1 MAPPSEV
8 NRLTDHLF
16 RHEAGRV
23 VSMLVKSLG
32 VEHLQLAEDVVQEA
46 MTRALRT
53 WPFYGVPDN
62 PAGWI
67 AQTAKNFALDAVR
80 REGIFR
86 RKQVDMFGSTH
97 RWSAQ
102 VGEADFETFGR
113 EVEDA
118 VLRLMF
124 VCCHPIVP
132 TNAQPVLA
140 LKTLGGFGVNEIAR
154 ALFLTDAAVSK
165 RLTRAKEKLS
175 EGGVST
181 DLPIGENLEERLNG
195 VLKTL
200 YLLFNEGYKAS
211 TGDVLI
217 REDLCA
223 EAIRLTL
230 LLAGMPVGN
239 RPRTHA
245 LLALML
251 LNAARLDARVDIEG
265 NVLRLRDQD
274 RSKWNAEMIGEGL
287 RHLAISATGEEIDTL
302 HLQAAIAAVHC
313 TAPSFERTDWAQIVG
328 LYDHLL
334 LIDPSP
340 VVALNRAV
348 AVGELYG
355 PEAGLMAI
363 DAIPDRAVLDS
374 YHLLYAVCAEF
385 ESRLGR
391 ADIAAKL
398 LEKAITFAGSIPD
411 RAFLEGRLAACQ
423 TR

>member
-1 MAPPSEV
+1 
-8 NRLTDHLF
+8 
-16 RHEAGRV
+16 
-23 VSMLVKSLG
+23 MLVKSLG

-46 MTRALRT
+46 LTRALRT
-53 WPFYGVPDN
+53 WPFYGVPEN

-67 AQTAKNFALDAVR
+67 AQTAKNLALDAVR

-102 VGEADFETFGR
+102 IGEADFETYGR

-124 VCCHPIVP
+124 VCCHPSVP
-132 TNAQPVLA
+132 ANGQPVLA

-154 ALFLTDAAVSK
+154 ALFLSDAAVSK

-175 EGGVST
+175 ESEVST

-211 TGDVLI
+211 TGEVLI

-223 EAIRLTL
+223 EGIRLTA
-230 LLAGMPVGN
+230 LLAGLPVGN

-251 LNAARLDARVDIEG
+251 LNAARLESRVDVEG
-265 NVLRLRDQD
+265 NILRLRDQD
-274 RSKWNAEMIGEGL
+274 RSKWNAEMIREGL
-287 RHLAISATGEEIDTL
+287 RHLGLSAAGDEVDTL

-313 TAPSFERTDWAQIVG
+313 TASDFESTDWAQIVG

-334 LIDPSP
+334 AIDPSP
-340 VVALNRAV
+340 VIALNRAV
-348 AVGELYG
+348 AVCELEG
-355 PEAGLMAI
+355 PEAGLAAVEAI
-363 DAIPDRAVLDS
+363 YDRAVLDT
-374 YHLLYAVCAEF
+374 YHLFYAVRAEF
-385 ESRLGR
+385 ERRLGR
-391 ADIAAKL
+391 AERAAEL
-398 LEKAITFAGSIPD
+398 LMTAIPLAGSAPD
-411 RAFLEGRLAACQ
+411 RAFLEGRLAACLHG
-423 TR
+423 